1 MTQNI
6 ILRLVMQYR
15 MKTFCLIAS
24 LCAVAVASHAA
35 DITLTGTF
43 NRGKPADAKSLKA
56 VLTPDGK
63 DTWKV
68 TYEADWKG
76 KPSVYTGKLTGD
88 IKNGAFTGDAVG
100 KDGKRTWVIE
110 GKAADGKLTFEH
122 FETTGKK
129 HARSGSA
136 TLE

>member
-1 MTQNI
+1 
-6 ILRLVMQYR
+6 
-15 MKTFCLIAS
+15 MKTTTLLIAILS
-24 LCAVAVASHAA
+24 ALAVASHAA

-43 NRGKPADAKSLKA
+43 NRGKEADAKSLKA

-63 DTWKV
+63 DIWKV

-76 KPSVYTGKLTGD
+76 KPAVYTGKLTGD

-100 KDGKRTWVIE
+100 KDGKRTWTVE
-110 GKAADGKLTFEH
+110 GQAVNGKLTFDH
-122 FETTGKK
+122 FETTKGGK
-129 HARSGSA
+129 ARTGSA